1 MTIKCRKCFGGG
13 IDNDISLVENNKL
26 VHPLESA
33 GNVLGEGSTMT
44 FSLVENNKLVHPLVH
59 TEEDFVCV
67 CVWGGEGTTGG
78 TRTFSLVPESII
90 IAFHNNNA

>member
-1 MTIKCRKCFGGG
+1 MTF
-13 IDNDISLVENNKL
+13 SLVENNKL

-33 GNVLGEGSTMT
+33 GNVLREGSTMT

-67 CVWGGEGTTGG
+67 CVC
-78 TRTFSLVPESII
+78 V
-90 IAFHNNNA
+90 